1 MPSRINSRAELHPA
15 DERIANLKR
24 REETQRRLRR
34 VAKLMDSQFRVPGLG
49 LRVGA
54 DAVLGLLPGIGD
66 ALSGLIGAYLIYEAQ
81 RLGIPRSALLRM
93 IANVAF
99 DTAIG
104 AIPVAGDIWD
114 FFFRSNDRN
123 MQILARHI
131 GGLPLD
137 VPYEDTSYKDGPYK
151 DGPL

>member
-1 MPSRINSRAELHPA
+1 MPSGTHPT
-15 DERIANLKR
+15 DDRIAALKR
-24 REETQRRLRR
+24 RDQAHRRLRR
-34 VAKLMDSQFRVPGLG
+34 IAKLMDSEFRVPVIG

-54 DAVLGLLPGIGD
+54 DAILGLVPGIGD

-81 RLGIPRSALLRM
+81 RLGIPRSALVRM

-131 GGLPLD
+131 GGLPID
-137 VPYEDTSYKDGPYK
+137 
-151 DGPL
+151 

>member
-1 MPSRINSRAELHPA
+1 MQARAKSDTEAHST
-15 DERIANLKR
+15 DERIAALKR
-24 REETQRRLRR
+24 RDEAYRRLRR
-34 VAKLMDSQFRVPGLG
+34 IAKLMDSEFRVPLIG
-49 LRVGA
+49 LRFGV
-54 DAVLGLLPGIGD
+54 DAVLGLVPGIGD

-104 AIPVAGDIWD
+104 AIPIAGDIWD

-131 GGLPLD
+131 GGLPID
-137 VPYEDTSYKDGPYK
+137 VPYERAQGR
-151 DGPL
+151 